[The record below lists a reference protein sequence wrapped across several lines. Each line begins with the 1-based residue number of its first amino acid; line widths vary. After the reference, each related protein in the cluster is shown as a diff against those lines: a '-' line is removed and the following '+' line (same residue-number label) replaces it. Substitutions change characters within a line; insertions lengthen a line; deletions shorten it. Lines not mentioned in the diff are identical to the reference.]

1 MKNKD
6 DRFKPCPF
14 CGHKGARITERK
26 QYIRSGHY
34 KYDADF
40 LTEKWLK
47 KETYELLDDFV
58 QEVVVKVHANIMC
71 NACKARGGTAVGYVE
86 GYPRPSEEMKKRYNC
101 ETYDS
106 VHRRAMDAWN
116 KSAEEY
122 EYVKA
127 CADQFLAD
135 YRMVQANHDSLVTK
149 YGDLLGRAYKY
160 YTAAKVS
167 GFHFYDEQLENMKL
181 ENKICTVD

>member
-1 MKNKD
+1 MMKTD

-14 CGHKGARITERK
+14 CGHKCARITERK
-26 QYIRSGHY
+26 QYIRSGHW
-34 KYDADF
+34 KNDDDWITEEWVKTPYDVFEDWV
-40 LTEKWLK
+40 T
-47 KETYELLDDFV
+47 
-58 QEVVVKVHANIMC
+58 EVVVKVHANIMC

-160 YTAAKVS
+160 YTAAKVG
-167 GFHFYDEQLENMKL
+167 GFNFYDELLENMKW
-181 ENKICTVD
+181 ENKI